1 MIRISRNYR
10 PTLILL
16 LGILLGAMVG
26 LGFGEKASVL
36 APLGDLF
43 INLMFVV
50 IVPLVF
56 LTITTS
62 ISKSDNKKRLNKV
75 MISIIGIFVVTSL
88 IAVVIGF
95 LTTFKTNLV
104 NSGDVDSI
112 RSVFESSV
120 DSKVELNLL
129 ARTVEAISVS
139 DFFMLFSK
147 SYILPLIIISILVG
161 IAIRKAGSKGEKFRE
176 VLVSAEEVVMQL
188 INIIMLYAPIGLG
201 CYFASLVGTFGSSI
215 AVGYLKTFIIYTVV
229 SVLYYFIVY
238 SIYAYISGGKYGF
251 ISYWKNIIPATVT
264 SLSTC
269 SSAASIPV
277 NTECAKKIGVSEDI
291 ADTMIPLGTSFHKDG
306 SIIGSVFKIMFLV
319 CLFETDISSF
329 GSIIKVFGV
338 ALVANL
344 LVTAVPI
351 GGGTISEMMII
362 TLMGY
367 NPMCL
372 PVLTIIATIIDSPAT
387 MLNVVGDSASS
398 MLVTRVVDGNV
409 WNKKNYTRRKKA

>member
-147 SYILPLIIISILVG
+147 SYILPLIIISILV
-161 IAIRKAGSKGEKFRE
+161 
-176 VLVSAEEVVMQL
+176 M
-188 INIIMLYAPIGLG
+188 
-201 CYFASLVGTFGSSI
+201 
-215 AVGYLKTFIIYTVV
+215 
-229 SVLYYFIVY
+229 
-238 SIYAYISGGKYGF
+238 
-251 ISYWKNIIPATVT
+251 KN
-264 SLSTC
+264 
-269 SSAASIPV
+269 
-277 NTECAKKIGVSEDI
+277 E
-291 ADTMIPLGTSFHKDG
+291 
-306 SIIGSVFKIMFLV
+306 
-319 CLFETDISSF
+319 
-329 GSIIKVFGV
+329 
-338 ALVANL
+338 
-344 LVTAVPI
+344 
-351 GGGTISEMMII
+351 
-362 TLMGY
+362 
-367 NPMCL
+367 
-372 PVLTIIATIIDSPAT
+372 
-387 MLNVVGDSASS
+387 
-398 MLVTRVVDGNV
+398 
-409 WNKKNYTRRKKA
+409 